1 MSPKNL
7 HTTDGHGPGSGTG
20 IRAVARRA
28 GVSPATVSRV
38 VNGQTSVDAKL
49 AKRVREAIRELG
61 YLPNL
66 QARAL
71 GSGRSRVLG
80 LVISEI
86 TNPFYPELVQSFESL
101 AEKSDFEIMLGSVI
115 HQDGHVKRFVRR
127 LVQRRVE
134 GVAVM
139 TFRADSEYLHE
150 LISHNIPLVTI
161 DTAAPGA
168 RCLVLKIDYR
178 SGIDQAIQHLAL
190 FGHRRIG
197 FVSGPLQ
204 HFTNQARRD
213 AFLAS
218 VRAVGVRSSDAPIFE
233 VDHTFEGGVA
243 AVRHFLALKDRP
255 TAILASNDLTAVG
268 VLRGLS
274 ERRMEVPEEM
284 SVIGF
289 DDIHLAEFAHP
300 PLSTVRMSREALAA
314 AAFEGLMRLTQD
326 ATPAAA
332 EPIRVKTQLVIRQ
345 STGPRRGAGLSSPKH
360 IESDA
365 QSEQQRAPHDERA

>member
-1 MSPKNL
+1 MTQNDS
-7 HTTDGHGPGSGTG
+7 HTADRPGAAIGTG

-38 VNGQTSVDAKL
+38 VNGQTTVDRNL

-61 YLPNL
+61 YLPNP

-115 HQDGHVKRFVRR
+115 HQDGHVKRFIRR

-139 TFRADSEYLHE
+139 TFRADSDYLHE

-190 FGHRRIG
+190 LGHRRIG

-218 VRAVGVRSSDAPIFE
+218 VRAVGLRPGDEPIFE
-233 VDHTFEGGVA
+233 GDHTFEGGVA
-243 AVRHFLALKDRP
+243 AVRHFLSLDERP

-274 ERRMEVPEEM
+274 ERRMEVPQDM

-314 AAFEGLMRLTQD
+314 AAFEGLMQLTQVSS
-326 ATPAAA
+326 PLPP
-332 EPIRVKTQLVIRQ
+332 EPIRVKTRLVIRQ
-345 STGPRRGAGLSSPKH
+345 STGPHKS
-360 IESDA
+360 
-365 QSEQQRAPHDERA
+365 